1 MTIFKDFLLFGIL
14 LMITSCESQR
24 YARYSQQ
31 KEPITQSLF
40 NATDRTIDEDDVKKL
55 LDGDLHLP
63 DTLRIAIYK
72 FGTTNRSFQ
81 YLYNGIGEENS
92 VKAHQSFVDTLVAN
106 LQGNPK
112 VKRVNIIPSLMLS
125 AQPTITQLREAAV
138 RMQSDI
144 LLVFSSSSDI
154 YYKSKVLKK
163 DETKAYATT
172 EAFVMDIRTGL
183 VPFSTM
189 ITKDFLTKQ
198 MSAEERE
205 ETRRRAQRI
214 AVLMTL
220 DEVGKR
226 LNVFL
231 KNP

>member
-1 MTIFKDFLLFGIL
+1 MTIFKKLLLFSVL
-14 LMITSCESQR
+14 LLVTSCESQR
-24 YARYSQQ
+24 YAQNGRQ

-40 NATDRTIDEDDVKKL
+40 NATDRTIDENDIKKL
-55 LDGDLHLP
+55 LDGDLKLP

-81 YLYNGIGEENS
+81 YLYYGIGEENNI
-92 VKAHQSFVDTLVAN
+92 KAHQSFVDILVTN
-106 LQGNPK
+106 LQNNPK

-138 RMQSDI
+138 RMQSDV

-189 ITKDFLTKQ
+189 ITTDFLTKK
-198 MSAEERE
+198 MNTEERE
-205 ETRRRAQRI
+205 EARRRAQRI

-231 KNP
+231 KKP

>member
-1 MTIFKDFLLFGIL
+1 MG
-14 LMITSCESQR
+14 CESQS
-24 YARYSQQ
+24 YARFSER

-40 NATDRTIDEDDVKKL
+40 NALDRTINEDDIRKL
-55 LDGDLHLP
+55 LDGELRLP

-72 FGTTNRSFQ
+72 FGTTNHSFS
-81 YLYNGIGEENS
+81 YPYYGIGEENS

-106 LQGNPK
+106 LEGNLK

-125 AQPTITQLREAAV
+125 TQPTITQLREAAV
-138 RMQSDI
+138 RLQSDI
-144 LLVFSSSSDI
+144 LLVFASSSDI

-172 EAFVMDIRTGL
+172 EAFIMDIRTGL

-189 ITKDFLTKQ
+189 ITKDFLAKK
-198 MSAEERE
+198 MPVEAKE
-205 ETRRRAQRI
+205 ETRRRAQRL

-226 LNVFL
+226 VNVFL
-231 KNP
+231 KRP